1 MTHKQLI
8 GILAIAIAGAGFA
21 ARPAQ
26 AQLGG
31 GVPDLS
37 EFAGAISASIA
48 DGDAPVSKTPG
59 GKFSSGLVVPSV
71 KPGAAAQG
79 IGKQLRD
86 ALDKNGKKPENAAIE
101 TEMPTTLKN
110 IEAGLEK
117 VGFAKR
123 DMGVALGYAF
133 LYNYETATGK
143 KVPEAASATAA
154 KTVAAAFAKHWDAKY
169 KTMKPEAKE
178 KIYESLLVSTTLFAA
193 FSEQF
198 EKAGKTQDA
207 TSIRKSA
214 GMLFEKLIG
223 VPPAQVTIDDAGKI
237 TGLAGGKAQ

>member
-1 MTHKQLI
+1 MTHQQRI
-8 GILAIAIAGAGFA
+8 GVFATFIAAAGFI

-26 AQLGG
+26 AQLGD

-71 KPGAAAQG
+71 KPGAAARS

-86 ALDKNGKKPENAAIE
+86 ALDKNSKKPGNATVE

-110 IEAGLEK
+110 VEAGLEK
-117 VGFAKR
+117 IGFAKR
-123 DMGVALGYAF
+123 DMGVALAYAF
-133 LYNYETATGK
+133 VYNYETASGK
-143 KVPEAASATAA
+143 KFPDTASATAA
-154 KTVAAAFAKHWDAKY
+154 KTVAAAFGKHWSAKY

-178 KIYESLLVSTTLFAA
+178 KIYESLLVSTTLFSA
-193 FSEQF
+193 FSQQF

-214 GMLFEKLIG
+214 GVLFEKLIG
-223 VPPAQVTIDDAGKI
+223 VPPAQVTIDESGKI
-237 TGLAGGKAQ
+237 TGLAEGKAQ